1 MTPERA
7 RHEAKKRAVL
17 EFFRHEGKDPF
28 VGHIEDIS
36 RSLSIKGIRL
46 SINGVLIALNR
57 LQNDC
62 ALTWNENRHGFI
74 EVHPALDDE

>member
-36 RSLSIKGIRL
+36 QSLSINDLR
-46 SINGVLIALNR
+46 IALNR
-57 LQNDC
+57 LQNDG
-62 ALTWNENRHGFI
+62 ALIWNENRDGI
-74 EVHPALDDE
+74 EVHLLVYDE